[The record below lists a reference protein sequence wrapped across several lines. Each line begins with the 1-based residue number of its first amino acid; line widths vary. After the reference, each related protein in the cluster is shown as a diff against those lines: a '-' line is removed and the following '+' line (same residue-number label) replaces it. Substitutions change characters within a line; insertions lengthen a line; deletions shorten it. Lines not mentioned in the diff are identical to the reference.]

1 MYLLPPWRFYP
12 RNFVSC
18 KAVFI
23 NFLVIYPKHGGEKF
37 WRCVQLFR
45 HSIGWRQT
53 GGRTTDGHKCPINIA
68 PLVYRYWRALK
79 TKKKKNDSYKSG
91 RHVASRRSN
100 MSSRLSENISEKMR
114 DIIHRFVS
122 RTERFKERAIQ
133 PPTPSTGELTTG
145 LFTMYLHDY
154 TSQPTH
160 LAQRAGRVT
169 FLRQLC
175 KLILTTEM
183 LM

>member
-45 HSIGWRQT
+45 HSIGGRQT

-79 TKKKKNDSYKSG
+79 TKKKKKTILTNLGDMLRADGATCRRDWARTSARRCETSFIVLWVE
-91 RHVASRRSN
+91 RSASRS
-100 MSSRLSENISEKMR
+100 
-114 DIIHRFVS
+114 
-122 RTERFKERAIQ
+122 ERFSRRHRPLASWPPVCSLCTYTTIPAS
-133 PPTPSTGELTTG
+133 PPT
-145 LFTMYLHDY
+145 LHN
-154 TSQPTH
+154 
-160 LAQRAGRVT
+160 GRVGWR
-169 FLRQLC
+169 FWDNFVN
-175 KLILTTEM
+175 
-183 LM
+183 